1 MARFVSARFETV
13 VPRASRRWIVAALGL
28 TVVAWL
34 AGLAGLLAIASRVHD
49 DIPEAL
55 AVKLPLLQLHPELIF
70 AGDSR
75 TLYQVDA
82 GFAAKLR
89 EKPPGY
95 AVNIAYHAGEPLAL
109 LAAIHRAPERFAQ
122 AEVVIS
128 IALLM
133 LNEGIREATVFPQ
146 DVVSRLSVADQ
157 ITTFLPLRIGTLVR
171 FIREAFASRLA
182 AQQNIAAAGPQP
194 ADLGLVKLHARAD
207 YRWPTE
213 LSTHTHYAGWNLAGP
228 KSRFELGALC
238 EMVALTKHLTVVF
251 PPWAARYDPAAD
263 PAWWAKER
271 EAAALIVATGRRCGF
286 DTLDI
291 SAVPG
296 LTQDNFYDELHVN
309 ESGIPIYTGYLMT
322 QLKH

>member
-1 MARFVSARFETV
+1 MAGLAFTSSGNAVLQ
-13 VPRASRRWIVAALGL
+13 ASRRWIVAALGL
-28 TVVAWL
+28 TVIVWL
-34 AGLAGLLAIASRVHD
+34 VGLSGLLAIANRVHD
-49 DIPEAL
+49 DIPEMF
-55 AVKLPLLQLHPELIF
+55 AVKLPLLQLHPKLIF

-82 GFAAKLR
+82 GLAAKLR
-89 EKPPGY
+89 DKPPGY

-109 LAAIHRAPERFAQ
+109 LAAIRRGPESFAK
-122 AEVVIS
+122 AEVVVS

-146 DVVSRLSVADQ
+146 NVTARLGVAEQ

-182 AQQNIAAAGPQP
+182 AQQNVAGTAPQP
-194 ADLGLVKLHARAD
+194 ADFGLVKLHHRAD

-213 LSTHTHYAGWNLAGP
+213 LGTHSHYAGWNLAGP

-238 EMVALTKHLTVVF
+238 DMVGLTKHLTVVF
-251 PPWAARYDPAAD
+251 PPWAARYNAAAD

-286 DTLDI
+286 DVLDI
-291 SAVPG
+291 AAVPG
-296 LTQDNFYDELHVN
+296 LTQAHFYDELHVN
-309 ESGIPIYTGYLMT
+309 ESGIPIYTTYLMT

>member
-1 MARFVSARFETV
+1 MAEFVSAHFRNV
-13 VPRASRRWIVAALGL
+13 ARRDSRRWIVAALGL
-28 TVVAWL
+28 TVLVWL

-82 GFAAKLR
+82 GLAAKLR
-89 EKPPGY
+89 GMPPGY

-109 LAAIHRAPERFAQ
+109 LAAIRREPERFAT

-146 DVVSRLSVADQ
+146 DVVARLGLADQ

-182 AQQNIAAAGPQP
+182 TQRQSAATAPRP
-194 ADLGLVKLHARAD
+194 ADLGLVKLQARAD

-213 LSTHTHYAGWNLAGP
+213 LSTHAHYAGWNLAGP

-238 EMVALTKHLTVVF
+238 DMAPLTKRLTVVF
-251 PPWAARYDPAAD
+251 PPWATRYDAATD
-263 PAWWAKER
+263 PAWWARER

-286 DTLDI
+286 DVLDI
-291 SAVPG
+291 PAVPG
-296 LTQDNFYDELHVN
+296 LTQADFYDELHVN
-309 ESGIPIYTGYLMT
+309 ASGIPIYTSYLMT
-322 QLKH
+322 LLRR